1 MGDRGIMFL
10 RYDDFFINY
19 DFEFVKVSKIF
30 LKFMLL
36 SLIDN

>member
-10 RYDDFFINY
+10 RYDFFINY